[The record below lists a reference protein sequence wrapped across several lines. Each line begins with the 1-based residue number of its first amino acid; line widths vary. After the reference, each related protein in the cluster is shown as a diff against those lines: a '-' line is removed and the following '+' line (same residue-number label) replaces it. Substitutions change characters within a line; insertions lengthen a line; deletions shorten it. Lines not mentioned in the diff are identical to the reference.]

1 MRAEEVIGQML
12 GHYRIIRPLGYGGTA
27 TVFLAE
33 DINLQREVAVKVY
46 LPGADDTK
54 DFLRRFA
61 REARVL
67 AQLDHPNILPVYDYG
82 EQNSLAY
89 LVMPLMAGG
98 SLRDRLRS
106 RNTVS
111 ATEAVR
117 MMGQILNALQYAHDR
132 GLIHRDIKPGNML
145 FKADGTLMLSDFGL
159 VKVVSPTGDIAQTSD
174 ATSMT
179 GRSIAGTP
187 DYMAPE
193 QILGQVSPISDIYGV
208 GVALYEMLTGARL
221 FTAENYI
228 GMLMKHLHEQP
239 RPLRQ
244 LNPNISPALEAVV
257 MRALAKDPTQRY
269 QRPIDF
275 LQALNRAIAADSSST
290 LAIENERT
298 MAATWQP
305 PTQLN
310 TSEPPLAQQ
319 PPSHPATPVQ
329 PSLTQEQKDGESG
342 EHGHTAYTGGMIIK
356 AQQAT
361 PVTPSS
367 PTQRDTRQTPSS
379 PNNAPQANAAYG
391 QWSNAIQQSA
401 HPAPY
406 SAAPPQAPLVTPS
419 RGRQTKHTPVAL
431 LVVLV
436 LVILAL
442 ATSLSVALFAPQVF
456 GLHPGILPTPT
467 TGGGNG
473 HLQTPISTV
482 QKNIPTQAVTT
493 TAVPQT
499 TTACPAAG
507 TARAAILS
515 PLALGNHQNFI
526 YIVNEG
532 TFDHPTFGT
541 VKRKDVTAYL
551 QNPTLQGIE
560 ISKMSGVY
568 ISEAQVSQDGQWV
581 LFTAKVNGNYQL
593 RMVRVDGQGLQTLYC
608 ATPGTI
614 IAATQWSFDQKQAV
628 FNVGNNVDLLNL
640 TNGQVQTELIPDAG
654 KGYVPR
660 TWLDNSRIY
669 LIGITP
675 NSDAPPQNVYLLDIH
690 KGPNQH
696 SSDLQTIVNST
707 QSCTSFDTSYDST
720 LLYVATCTN
729 GAATGAGP
737 GASTGPSTI
746 AVLPAAGGVAQPV
759 YNNPNQG
766 ITLVRAVSKTTLL
779 FQVNNYSGDTTQN
792 GLWKINTDGSGSTH
806 LSTDPNNTQSLCMFT
821 QYAWSNVSR
830 DGTLYA
836 LQSYDP
842 KTNTYGLSYGSLG
855 GGTPTEFASIS
866 DGTQLYLAGWTTL

>member
-1 MRAEEVIGQML
+1 MKAEEIIGQML

-33 DINLQREVAVKVY
+33 DVNLQREVAVKVY
-46 LPGADDTK
+46 FPGEDDTK

-67 AQLDHPNILPVYDYG
+67 AQLDHPNILPVYEYG
-82 EQNSLAY
+82 EQNGLAY

-98 SLRDRLRS
+98 SLRDRLRVLH
-106 RNTVS
+106 TMP
-111 ATEAVR
+111 AAEAVR
-117 MMGQILNALQYAHDR
+117 MMEQILNALQYAHDR

-159 VKVVSPTGDIAQTSD
+159 VKVVSPTGDLSQTND
-174 ATSMT
+174 ASIT

-193 QILGQVSPISDIYGV
+193 QILGQVAPVSDIYGV
-208 GVALYEMLTGARL
+208 GVALYEMLTGSRL

-244 LNPNISPALEAVV
+244 LNPNISPTLEAVV

-275 LQALNRAIAADSSST
+275 LQALHQAIAADSSST

-298 MAATWQP
+298 IAAAWQP
-305 PTQLN
+305 PSQSN
-310 TSEPPLAQQ
+310 TPDSLPPLAQ
-319 PPSHPATPVQ
+319 PPSHPSNPAKQ
-329 PSLTQEQKDGESG
+329 SLEQKDSERKERGYAG
-342 EHGHTAYTGGMIIK
+342 YTGGMIIK

-367 PTQRDTRQTPSS
+367 PTQRDTRQATP
-379 PNNAPQANAAYG
+379 PTHNAPQVNAAYG
-391 QWSNAIQQSA
+391 QWSNAMQQPDHPAPHPAAHQQA
-401 HPAPY
+401 HPA
-406 SAAPPQAPLVTPS
+406 APNRDGQIK
-419 RGRQTKHTPVAL
+419 RTPVTL

-442 ATSLSVALFAPQVF
+442 VTSLSVALFAPQVF
-456 GLHPGILPTPT
+456 GIHPGVLPTPT
-467 TGGGNG
+467 AGGG
-473 HLQTPISTV
+473 HLQTPIGGTV
-482 QKNIPTQAVTT
+482 TKNIPTQAVTT
-493 TAVPQT
+493 TSVPPT
-499 TTACPAAG
+499 TTSCPAAG
-507 TARAAILS
+507 AARAAVLS

-541 VKRKDVTAYL
+541 VKRRDVTASIQDPNL
-551 QNPTLQGIE
+551 KGVE
-560 ISKMSGVY
+560 INKMPGVY

-608 ATPGTI
+608 AAPDTI

-628 FNVGNNVDLLNL
+628 FSVGNNVDLLNL
-640 TNGQVQTELIPDAG
+640 TNGQVQTEVIPDAG
-654 KGYVPR
+654 KSYVPR
-660 TWLDNSRIY
+660 TWLDNSHVY
-669 LIGITP
+669 LVGIVP
-675 NSDAPPQNVYLLDIH
+675 NSDAPPQNVYLLDIQ
-690 KGPNQH
+690 KGHNQH
-696 SSDLQTIVNST
+696 STDLQKIVNTT
-707 QSCTSFDTSYDST
+707 QGCTSFDTSYDST

-729 GAATGAGP
+729 GTATGAGP

-746 AVLPAAGGVAQPV
+746 AVLPAAGGTTQPI
-759 YNNPNQG
+759 YNNTNQG
-766 ITLVRAVSKTTLL
+766 IALVRAISKTTLL

-792 GLWKINTDGSGSTH
+792 GLWKVNTDGSGSTH
-806 LSTDPNNTQSLCMFT
+806 LSTDPNNTQSLCTFT

-842 KTNTYGLSYGSLG
+842 KTNTYGLSYGSLNG
-855 GGTPTEFASIS
+855 GAPTEFASIN

>member
-1 MRAEEVIGQML
+1 MKAEEMIGQVL

-46 LPGADDTK
+46 LPGEDDTK

-82 EQNSLAY
+82 EQNGLAY

-106 RNTVS
+106 RHIVP

-117 MMGQILNALQYAHDR
+117 MMEQILNALQYAHDR

-159 VKVVSPTGDIAQTSD
+159 VKVVSPTGNISQTSE
-174 ATSMT
+174 ATSIT

-193 QILGQVSPISDIYGV
+193 QILGQVAPVSDIYGV
-208 GVALYEMLTGARL
+208 GVALYEMLTGSRL

-244 LNPNISPALEAVV
+244 LNPNISPALEAVI

-269 QRPIDF
+269 QRPVDF
-275 LQALNRAIAADSSST
+275 LQALHQAIATDSSST

-298 MAATWQP
+298 IATTWQP
-305 PTQLN
+305 PIQPN
-310 TSEPPLAQQ
+310 TPDSLPPLAQ
-319 PPSHPATPVQ
+319 PPSHPSTPSNPAQ
-329 PSLTQEQKDGESG
+329 PSLPPAQKDGERG
-342 EHGHTAYTGGMIIK
+342 YTGGMIIR

-367 PTQRDTRQTPSS
+367 PTQRDPRQAKPLTH
-379 PNNAPQANAAYG
+379 NAPQANAAYG
-391 QWSNAIQQSA
+391 QWDKASQQPY
-401 HPAPY
+401 HPTPY
-406 SAAPPQAPLVTPS
+406 PAVSPQAPLVTS
-419 RGRQTKHTPVAL
+419 SGGRQTKRTPVAL

-442 ATSLSVALFAPQVF
+442 ATSLGVALFAPQVF
-456 GLHPGILPTPT
+456 GLHPGIPATPT
-467 TGGGNG
+467 TGIGGG
-473 HLQTPISTV
+473 HLQTPSGGTV
-482 QKNIPTQAVTT
+482 TKNIPTQAVTT
-493 TAVPQT
+493 SAVPQT

-515 PLALGNHQNFI
+515 PLALGNHQNLI

-541 VKRKDVTAYL
+541 IKRRDVTASM
-551 QNPTLQGIE
+551 QDPTLKGVE
-560 ISKMSGVY
+560 INKMAGVY
-568 ISEAQVSQDGQWV
+568 ISEAQVSQDGQWI

-608 ATPGTI
+608 AAPATT

-628 FNVGNNVDLLNL
+628 FSIGNNVDLLNL
-640 TNGQVQTELIPDAG
+640 TNGQVQTEVIPDAG
-654 KGYVPR
+654 KSYVPR
-660 TWLDNSRIY
+660 TWLDNSHTY
-669 LIGITP
+669 LIGIIP

-690 KGPNQH
+690 KGSNQH
-696 SSDLQTIVNST
+696 SADLQKIVNST
-707 QSCTSFDTSYDST
+707 QGCTSFDTSYDST

-729 GAATGAGP
+729 GVGP
-737 GASTGPSTI
+737 GSSTGPSTI
-746 AVLPAAGGVAQPV
+746 AVLPAAGGTAQPI
-759 YNNPNQG
+759 YNNTNQG
-766 ITLVRAVSKTTLL
+766 IVLVRAISKTTLL

-792 GLWKINTDGSGSTH
+792 GLWKFNTDGSGSTH
-806 LSTDPNNTQSLCMFT
+806 LSTDPNNTQSLCIFT

-836 LQSYDP
+836 LQSYNP
-842 KTNTYGLSYGSLG
+842 KTNTYGLSYGSLSG
-855 GGTPTEFASIS
+855 GAPTEFASIN